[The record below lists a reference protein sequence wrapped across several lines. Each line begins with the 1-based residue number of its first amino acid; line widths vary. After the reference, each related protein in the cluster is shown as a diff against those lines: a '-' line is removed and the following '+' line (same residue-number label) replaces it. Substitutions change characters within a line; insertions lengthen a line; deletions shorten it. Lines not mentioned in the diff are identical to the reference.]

1 MFSNFFS
8 HCETLK
14 ELIKEVSKL
23 EDLPLGLSL
32 TRREC
37 GGLGRELVWCNDA
50 YAAFAGRDVSELM
63 EIGDMR
69 LIQARVHCPGQS
81 RLFQRKVEL
90 GRHYKGRYFWI
101 KHDGLHLAMTF
112 SSWPIETVDGIF
124 VLGVD
129 KPLPHEE
136 AEGSCPGSFLS
147 EKADGRYFN

>member
-1 MFSNFFS
+1 MFSNFFK
-8 HCETLK
+8 HCGTLS
-14 ELIKEVSKL
+14 ELIEEVCKL
-23 EDLPLGLSL
+23 ENLPLGLSL

-37 GGLGRELVWCNDA
+37 GSLGRELVWCNEA
-50 YAAFAGRDVSELM
+50 YAAFAGRDVGELM

-81 RLFQRKVEL
+81 RLFQRKIEL

-112 SSWPIETVDGIF
+112 SSWPIETGDGIF

-136 AEGSCPGSFLS
+136 AEDMSPGLFLS